1 MKKVFIY
8 KIIIWFL
15 GIIITAS
22 AVGFL
27 GFIYLSRNLPTTE
40 EIYAQDII
48 ESTKIF
54 DRTGEILL
62 YEIRGEARRTNLR
75 SEDIPQ
81 VLKQA
86 TVAVEDSNFFKHPA
100 FDFRGILR
108 ALWVGVQRGR
118 ITQGGSTI
126 TQQLARNLF
135 LTPERTV
142 FRKIKELILAFRLE
156 QVYTKDE
163 ILTLYLN
170 RIPYGHNAYGVEAAA
185 QMFFGKSA
193 IELNLSEAAML
204 AALPQAPSYF
214 SPWGLHTTELEQRR
228 RHVLSRMKLLGMIDE
243 QQHQFAVA
251 NKPVVR
257 ERPKTSSFAIAPHF
271 IMEVQQ
277 YLNNKYG
284 EDFVTRAGLNVI
296 TTLDVELQKIANTVA
311 LRGGDRNTEL
321 FSGHNAALIAMDPRN
336 GQVLALVGSKDYF
349 RKPEPE
355 GCIEGSTCRF
365 EGNFNV
371 VTQGLR
377 QPGSAFKPF
386 VYMAAFMRGL
396 TPNTILFDVPTE
408 FAAGNPNCPP
418 IPDFNRS
425 SPGCYHPQNFNN
437 LFQGPM
443 TLKESLAESTN
454 VTAVKTLYLAGLNY
468 TIELA
473 ERLGF
478 TTLTDG
484 ARLGLSLVLGGG
496 EVRMIEMAEAY
507 SVLANDGIRNPHTFI
522 IQIKDNEGKIL
533 ESHEA
538 SPERI
543 VEANYARLINDI
555 LADKNLRAP
564 LFGGSLRLTGVPGY
578 QIAMKTGTSDDF
590 IDVWAF
596 GYTPNLVA
604 GVWAGNNN
612 RFPLQRRGGSVFAA
626 TPMWHDFISQAVKLR
641 ANEVFPASEPIETT
655 IPILRGELNR
665 ENPRNI
671 LFYLNRL
678 DDPQFP
684 NWEAGV
690 QNWLRTNVL
699 PEILIPTRPSLT
711 REEGERV
718 VNVGPIINVLN
729 IRNGDFITNDLSLRA
744 EIRSN
749 TGIQKIE
756 VYINDRLADSVLGN
770 AQKQINYYKTFS
782 INEFTSQNKLVI
794 EAVNIAGN
802 TSRAELILYR

>member
-1 MKKVFIY
+1 MQKAFIY
-8 KIIIWFL
+8 KIIIWLL
-15 GIIITAS
+15 GIIATVAV
-22 AVGFL
+22 VGFL

-40 EIYAQDII
+40 EISAQEII

-62 YEIRGEARRTNLR
+62 YEIRGEAKRTNLS

-81 VLKQA
+81 ILKQA
-86 TVAVEDSNFFKHPA
+86 TVAVEDSNFFEHPA
-100 FDFRGILR
+100 FDIRGILR
-108 ALWVGVQRGR
+108 ALWVGIQRGR

-170 RIPYGHNAYGVEAAA
+170 RVPYGHNAYGAEAAA
-185 QMFFGKSA
+185 QMFFGKPA
-193 IELNLSEAAML
+193 KELTLAEAAML
-204 AALPQAPSYF
+204 AAIPQAPSYF

-228 RHVLSRMKLLGMIDE
+228 RHVLSRMKLLEMIDE
-243 QQHQFAVA
+243 QQYQFAVMT
-251 NKPVVR
+251 KPIVR
-257 ERPKTSSFAIAPHF
+257 ERPKTSSFALAPHF

-296 TTLDVELQKIANTVA
+296 TTLDAELQGIANTVVA
-311 LRGGDRNTEL
+311 RGGDRNTEL

-349 RKPEPE
+349 RNPEPA

-371 VTQGLR
+371 ATQGLR

-396 TPNTILFDVPTE
+396 TPDTILFDVPTE

-454 VTAVKTLYLAGLNY
+454 LTAVKTLYLAGLDY
-468 TIELA
+468 TLELA
-473 ERLGF
+473 NRLGF
-478 TTLTDG
+478 TTLTDR

-496 EVRMIEMAEAY
+496 EVRMTEMAEAY
-507 SVLANDGIRNPHTFI
+507 SVLANDGIRNPYTFI
-522 IQIKDNEGKIL
+522 LQVKDGDDKIL
-533 ESHEA
+533 EEHKDLS
-538 SPERI
+538 ER
-543 VEANYARLINDI
+543 VVGANYARLINDI
-555 LADKNLRAP
+555 LADRNLRTP
-564 LFGGSLRLTGVPGY
+564 LFGGSLRLTEVPGY
-578 QIAMKTGTSDDF
+578 QIAIKTGTSDDF
-590 IDVWAF
+590 VDVWAF

-612 RFPLQRRGGSVFAA
+612 RFPLQRRGGSIFAA
-626 TPMWHDFISQAVKLR
+626 TPMWHDFVSQAVKLR
-641 ANEVFPASEPIETT
+641 ANETFPAPEPMETT

-690 QNWLRTNVL
+690 QNWLKVNTL
-699 PEILIPTRPSLT
+699 PDTLVPTHSHPT
-711 REEGERV
+711 GEEGTRV
-718 VNVGPIINVLN
+718 ISAGPKIRVLN
-729 IRNGDFITNDLSLRA
+729 VRNGDFIMQDLSLKA
-744 EIRSN
+744 EIHSN
-749 TGIQKIE
+749 TDIQQVKI
-756 VYINDRLADSVLGN
+756 YINNRLVDTVLGGT
-770 AQKQINYYKTFS
+770 QRQINYQKTFS
-782 INEFTSQNKLVI
+782 INEFRSQNKLVI
-794 EAVNIAGN
+794 EAVNTTGN
-802 TSRAELILYR
+802 TRTELILYR

>member
-1 MKKVFIY
+1 MIKVFIY
-8 KIIIWFL
+8 KIIIWIV
-15 GIIITAS
+15 GIIIITTT
-22 AVGFL
+22 VGFL
-27 GFIYLSRNLPTTE
+27 GFIYLSRSLPTTE
-40 EIYAQDII
+40 EISAQEII

-62 YEIRGEARRTNLR
+62 YEIRGEARRTNLP

-86 TVAVEDSNFFKHPA
+86 TVAVEDSNFFIHPA
-100 FDFRGILR
+100 FDIRGILR
-108 ALWVGVQRGR
+108 ALWVGIQRGR
-118 ITQGGSTI
+118 LTQGGSTI

-156 QVYTKDE
+156 QIYTKDE

-170 RIPYGHNAYGVEAAA
+170 RIPYGHNAYGVEAAT

-193 IELNLSEAAML
+193 KELTLSEAAML

-214 SPWGLHTTELEQRR
+214 SPWGPHTIELEQRR
-228 RHVLSRMKLLGMIDE
+228 RHVLSRMKLLEMIDE
-243 QQHQFAVA
+243 QQYQFAIT
-251 NKPVVR
+251 NKPIVR

-284 EDFVTRAGLNVI
+284 EDFVTRAGLHVT
-296 TTLDVELQKIANTVA
+296 TTLDAGLQEIANTVVS
-311 LRGGDRNTEL
+311 RGGDRNTE
-321 FSGHNAALIAMDPRN
+321 FFAGHNAALIAMDPRT
-336 GQVLALVGSKDYF
+336 GQVLSLVGSKDYF

-365 EGNFNV
+365 EGSFNV

-386 VYMAAFMRGL
+386 VYMASFMQGL
-396 TPNTILFDVPTE
+396 TPETILFDVPTE
-408 FAAGNPNCPP
+408 FAAGNPNCPS

-425 SPGCYHPQNFNN
+425 TPECYHPQNFNN
-437 LFQGPM
+437 LFQGPI
-443 TLKESLAESTN
+443 TIKESLAESTN
-454 VTAVKTLYLAGLNY
+454 VTAVKALYLAGLDY
-468 TIELA
+468 TLELA
-473 ERLGF
+473 NRLGF
-478 TTLTDG
+478 TTLTDR

-496 EVRMIEMAEAY
+496 EVRMIEMAQAY
-507 SVLANDGIRNPHTFI
+507 SVFANDGVRNPYTFLL
-522 IQIKDNEGKIL
+522 QVKDGDGTIL
-533 ESHEA
+533 EKHKES
-538 SPERI
+538 SERI
-543 VEANYARLINDI
+543 VEANYTRLINDI
-555 LADKNLRAP
+555 LADRTLRMP
-564 LFGGSLRLTGVPGY
+564 LFGGSLRLTEVPGY

-590 IDVWAF
+590 VDVWAF

-641 ANEVFPASEPIETT
+641 ANETFPTSEPIQAT

-678 DDPQFP
+678 NDPQFP

-690 QNWLRTNVL
+690 QNWLKTNTL
-699 PEILIPTRPSLT
+699 PEVIVPTRTHQVGAGSTNEVNT
-711 REEGERV
+711 RPNINIL
-718 VNVGPIINVLN
+718 NV
-729 IRNGDFITNDLSLRA
+729 RNGDFITQDLLLQA

-749 TGIQKIE
+749 TEIQQIK
-756 VYINDRLADSVLGN
+756 VYINDRLVDVVDGDT
-770 AQKQINYYKTFS
+770 QRQINYQKTFS
-782 INEFTSQNKLVI
+782 INEFRSQNKLVI
-794 EAVNIAGN
+794 EAINITGN
-802 TSRAELILYR
+802 TRIELILYR